1 MCHSVKQNYFI
12 WSLITSICI
21 VILGSGWHFLY
32 SICGESKLVA
42 WFAPVNE
49 SVWEHLKLTLYPI
62 LIVLLIFH
70 ALHLIP
76 NHPPIWQVMLVA
88 ATSILTA
95 NLIIVSIYYVF
106 AGGFHLSG
114 MAVDL
119 TAYGIGIL
127 SGQIVAAVHILPFRK
142 IPRWVSVLGCLYL
155 VIMLAITAIFSY
167 YPPDVPIFIPPV
179 SGS

>member
-21 VILGSGWHFLY
+21 VILGNGWHFLY

-62 LIVLLIFH
+62 LIVLLIFY
-70 ALHLIP
+70 AFHLIP

-106 AGGFHLSG
+106 AGGFNLSG

-127 SGQIVAAVHILPFRK
+127 SGQIVAAVHILPFRR
-142 IPRWVSVLGCLYL
+142 IPRWVSILGCLYL
-155 VIMLAITAIFSY
+155 VVMLAITAIFSY
-167 YPPDVPIFIPPV
+167 YPPDVPIFIPPASV
-179 SGS
+179 